1 MLVMPL
7 ASQSWGTLH
16 PSAYR
21 HAAEPARSVI
31 GELRPRG
38 AIRYRCPVTGSYVL
52 LTDPAI
58 LAGFAE
64 HATRTRCADCG
75 EMHLLMRMAPVPA
88 IVAEQPK
95 P

>member
-1 MLVMPL
+1 MQS
-7 ASQSWGTLH
+7 ASRSWETVH

-21 HAAEPARSVI
+21 HAAEPARTVM

-38 AIRYRCPVTGSYVL
+38 AIRYCCPVTGSHVL

-64 HATRTRCADCG
+64 HAMRTRCADCG
-75 EMHLLMRMAPVPA
+75 EMHLLMQAAPATA